1 MTMTTNQTIDGVP
14 RAYADLERIN
24 IHGEQ
29 DRKNEDGQWVKT
41 WKERQP
47 GKTISHHSRASGLW
61 NKISARCLAG
71 GKYQLGNPA
80 YVGTTNG
87 FDDFQQFA
95 EWCNEQPGYSSFD
108 AEGFRFEIDKDI
120 LVPGNKVYSPDT
132 CCFVPKRINSLLT
145 SSSSARGEYPI
156 GVSYVKR
163 RGVFMAYCK
172 DGAGMTFLGHFSDPM
187 LAHQAWQIK
196 KRDVITSAA
205 LDYQAMVGSSIRVYE
220 SLIWRAEK
228 IDRDQKNG
236 IQTINP

>member
-1 MTMTTNQTIDGVP
+1 MTTNQTIDGVP

-24 IHGEQ
+24 IHGEA
-29 DRKNEDGQWVKT
+29 DRKGEDGAWIKT

-71 GKYQLGNPA
+71 GRYQRGNAA
-80 YVGTTNG
+80 YIGTTNG

-95 EWCNEQPGYSSFD
+95 EWCNHQPGYSSSD

-145 SSSSARGEYPI
+145 SSTAARGEYPI

-163 RGVFMAYCK
+163 RGVFVASCK
-172 DGAGMTFLGHFSDPM
+172 YGGKMKHLGHHASAAQ
-187 LAHQAWQIK
+187 AHAAWQAMKVAI
-196 KRDVITSAA
+196 ITDAA
-205 LDYQAMVGSSIRVYE
+205 MDYRAMDGSSVRVYE
-220 SLIWRAEK
+220 ALMWRAAR
-228 IDRDQKNG
+228 IDQDRKSGTETLQ
-236 IQTINP
+236 P

>member
-1 MTMTTNQTIDGVP
+1 MNEQTIDGVP
-14 RAYADLERIN
+14 RAYADLERVN
-24 IHGEQ
+24 IHGEP
-29 DRKNEDGQWVKT
+29 DRKNEAGQWVKT

-47 GKTISHHSRASGLW
+47 GKTITHHSRASGLW

-71 GKYQLGNPA
+71 GNYQIGNPA

-95 EWCNEQPGYSSFD
+95 EWCNDQPGYSSFD

-120 LVPGNKVYSPDT
+120 LVHGNKIYSPKT

-145 SSSSARGEYPI
+145 SSTAARGKHPL

-163 RGVFMAYCK
+163 RSVFMAYCK
-172 DGAGMTFLGHFSDPM
+172 DGTGMTFLGHFSDTM

-205 LDYQAMVGSSIRVYE
+205 MDYLVMAGASIRVYE
-220 SLIWRAEK
+220 ALLYRASK
-228 IDRDQKNG
+228 IDLAHKNG
-236 IQTINP
+236 TETFQP